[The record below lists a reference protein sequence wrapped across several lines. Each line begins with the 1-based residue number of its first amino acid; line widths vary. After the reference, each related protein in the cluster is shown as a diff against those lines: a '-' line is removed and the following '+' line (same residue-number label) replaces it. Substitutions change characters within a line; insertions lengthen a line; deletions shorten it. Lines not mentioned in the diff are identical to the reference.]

1 MPQHLSVN
9 PARHSAANPVPAVLR
24 VLAALLALSCAATPL
39 RAQDASAPSAPAVA
53 APAAVAPGGRLSVGL
68 VLSGGG
74 ARGFAHVG
82 VLKVLEELG
91 IEVSVVTATSMG
103 SIVGGG
109 YALGYTADEME
120 KIIRAVNWGEIFSSR
135 APRADLIWR
144 RKEDDYKNLASNEIG
159 LTGGKP
165 ALPQG
170 ALSAQNL
177 ELFLR
182 TLAEPAGTTTDLEL
196 LPIPFAA
203 MATNLVTG
211 KLVVMQRGA
220 TLEQAM
226 RASMSVPGVFPP
238 MKFYN
243 QLLVDG
249 GLVQNLPVE
258 YARTMG
264 ADVVIAVNVGTPL
277 SGRDDLG
284 SLLGVANQMINILTE
299 QNVQTSLGSLTP
311 RDVLIVPD
319 LEQYGSGDF
328 DKFNEI
334 IAAGEAAARALV
346 PRLQALAS
354 SKQRYAQWEQKRI
367 ALIKEPEP
375 VLITEVRVDGLKT
388 VNPESVKADVQL
400 PLGRPV
406 SQEDVNQTATLIWGS
421 SDFEAVSY
429 RLQRR
434 PDGTQ
439 TLVVLPLEKPWG
451 YNTLRLGGSLQT
463 DFKDSNTFSLVLA
476 HTWSWLNSW
485 GGEWRN
491 EFEIGQTGRLL
502 TEFYQP
508 LGARSNWFVLP
519 KVELLREDFDVYLGD
534 QAVAR
539 LDNTLVIS
547 EVGLGYSIGRLGY
560 LKAAGGYAS
569 TRTDIAI
576 GTPFIPAQSSSSTY
590 ASVTAKIDTLD
601 NVGFPRH
608 GTFLEG
614 EYTVFQKSLGTAAQ
628 SSSYLASLLQ
638 PFSWGPNTVHLAGR
652 FGRATQD
659 GSFRLGGIFNL
670 SGTPFGEVAGSQV
683 TFARAMYYRNIRES
697 YGDFRMPV
705 FLGFSLEAGKASN
718 TNASFSDYSWRKA
731 GSVFVGADTLL
742 GSVYLAV
749 GHTIDGSSAVY
760 LYWGRPR

>member
-1 MPQHLSVN
+1 MPPCLPLR
-9 PARHSAANPVPAVLR
+9 PARRAPRLA
-24 VLAALLALSCAATPL
+24 LAALRAFALALCMAAFAPPL
-39 RAQDASAPSAPAVA
+39 HAQGAA
-53 APAAVAPGGRLSVGL
+53 APPVPLPAAPVGAPPGARLSVGL

-91 IEVSVVTATSMG
+91 VEVSVVTATSMG

-109 YALGYTADEME
+109 YALGYTAGEME
-120 KIIRAVNWGEIFSSR
+120 KIIRAVNWGEIFSNR
-135 APRADLIWR
+135 APRADLVWR
-144 RKEDDYKNLASNEIG
+144 RKEDDYKNLASSEIG
-159 LTGGKP
+159 ISGGKP

-170 ALSAQNL
+170 ALSSQNL

-238 MKFYN
+238 MNFHGH
-243 QLLVDG
+243 LLVDG

-277 SGRDDLG
+277 SGRDDLA

-299 QNVQTSLGSLTP
+299 QNVQASLASLTP

-319 LEQYGSGDF
+319 LENYGSGDF

-354 SKQRYAQWEQKRI
+354 SKQRYAQWEDKRT

-375 VLITEVRVDGLKT
+375 VIISEVRVEGLKT
-388 VNPESVKADVQL
+388 VNPESVKADVAV

-406 SQEDVNQTATLIWGS
+406 SQEEVNQTATLIWGS

-434 PDGTQ
+434 PDGSQ

-519 KVELLREDFDVYLGD
+519 KFEAVREDFDVYLGD
-534 QAVAR
+534 QAIAR
-539 LDNTLVIS
+539 LDNSYVTTEL
-547 EVGLGYSIGRLGY
+547 GLGYAIGRLGY
-560 LKAAGGYAS
+560 LKAAGGYAA

-576 GTPFIPAQSSSSTY
+576 GSPLFPSQSSSSTY
-590 ASVTAKIDTLD
+590 GSITAKIDTLD

-608 GTFLEG
+608 GSFLDA
-614 EYTVFQKSLGTAAQ
+614 EYVFFQKSLGSAEQRSA
-628 SSSYLASLLQ
+628 YVVNFLQ
-638 PFSWGPNTVHLAGR
+638 PLSWGANTVHLAGR

-659 GSFRLGGIFNL
+659 GTFRLGGIFNL
-670 SGTPFGEVAGSQV
+670 SGTPFGQVAGSEV
-683 TFARAMYYRNIRES
+683 AFARAMYYRNVRES
-697 YGDFRMPV
+697 YGDFRMPIFV
-705 FLGFSLEAGKASN
+705 GFSLEAGRASN
-718 TNASFSDYSWRKA
+718 ANDRFSDYSWRKA

-742 GSVYLAV
+742 GSVYLAA